1 MSIVKQITKELK
13 KNIDPTYNVQQFFKQ
28 PVPAYGVRYPIV
40 RKIAKEFYPKEKTK
54 EEIFKLSEELCKLNI
69 QEEKVVAFEWIYA
82 KKDQFKKSDFKFFE
96 HLLKTYVNN
105 WALCDDL
112 APTTL
117 NYMITTF
124 PELIPKT
131 QKWTKSKNKYVRRA
145 ACVVHLKDF
154 SGRKPNQSKLEEI
167 FHVCNILK
175 FDKEDIVQ
183 KGYGWLLKNTSKT
196 YPKQVYQYILKNKD
210 MPRTSL
216 RYALE
221 YYSKE
226 ERKKAMK

>member
-1 MSIVKQITKELK
+1 
-13 KNIDPTYNVQQFFKQ
+13 
-28 PVPAYGVRYPIV
+28 
-40 RKIAKEFYPKEKTK
+40 
-54 EEIFKLSEELCKLNI
+54 
-69 QEEKVVAFEWIYA
+69 
-82 KKDQFKKSDFKFFE
+82 
-96 HLLKTYVNN
+96 
-105 WALCDDL
+105 
-112 APTTL
+112 
-117 NYMITTF
+117 MISKF

-210 MPRTSL
+210 MPRTAL

-221 YYSKE
+221 YYPKDQ
-226 ERKKAMK
+226 RQKAMK